1 MGTRN
6 ALIATADTNC
16 GLTGYNQAASGSFTT
31 TAAVDTTSKTVD
43 GTFDIVFDTGVQ
55 MGEFKGTFSAAVCP
69 NATDIP
75 LTAKYCE

>member
-1 MGTRN
+1 M
-6 ALIATADTNC
+6 L
-16 GLTGYNQAASGSFTT
+16 AAVLVAVQLHDRG
-31 TAAVDTTSKTVD
+31 AAVDTTSKTVD